1 MQVEKLARDQM
12 KQTIPNYSNVG
23 VGEAWDHLQSKVR
36 QSYTAQ
42 HANVTIHR
50 TLWAISGPPTLGM
63 SSRFTS
69 CGSES
74 IRYWVYKHC
83 AVELTRI
90 FERHSVIRHPPA
102 SRKHSTVT
110 PTPNL
115 RPVSV
120 IPLLLAMSKDFS
132 LSVTYSLAVPT
143 SHL

>member
-50 TLWAISGPPTLGM
+50 TLWAISGPPTLGI

-83 AVELTRI
+83 AVELTHI
-90 FERHSVIRHPPA
+90 FNVTLSYVTHLHHGSTQQSLQYLISVQFQSSHY
-102 SRKHSTVT
+102 
-110 PTPNL
+110 
-115 RPVSV
+115 
-120 IPLLLAMSKDFS
+120 
-132 LSVTYSLAVPT
+132 YSLCRKIFR
-143 SHL
+143 